1 MWVSGASHNQNLL
14 EARAG
19 SENRQGAVRMV
30 PSVGAQLRR
39 KSAVNHHLT
48 VDSLEENYF

>member
-1 MWVSGASHNQNLL
+1 MWVSGASHNLTLL

-30 PSVGAQLRR
+30 PLVGAQLRR
-39 KSAVNHHLT
+39 KSAVNHHFAMG
-48 VDSLEENYF
+48 SLEESYF